1 MNLGRESS
9 IFLAV
14 PFLVDLGLFD
24 FFSLVGRFF
33 VRGIAGYLAMG
44 NARKAIG
51 WSNYDGGRLAIVVS
65 GSYAQ

>member
-51 WSNYDGGRLAIVVS
+51 WSKYDGGRLAIVVS